1 MTAAPITF
9 YYEFSSP
16 YAYIASERIEEM
28 AARHERP
35 LVWKPFLLGAIFKQ
49 TGAGPLTQIPL
60 KADYSKRD
68 IERTARLHDVPF
80 TWPPRFPFLSVA
92 AARIVYWA
100 GEERAPD
107 LTHAFFRASFA
118 RGEDLHRSETVL
130 AVAEAAGLDP
140 AAAEAATRDPAIKAR
155 LADETDAAI
164 QAGVCGAPFFIVDG
178 EPFWGCDRME
188 MLDRWL
194 ETGGW

>member
-1 MTAAPITF
+1 MTAPITF

-28 AARHERP
+28 AARHKRP
-35 LVWKPFLLGAIFKQ
+35 LLWKPFLLGAIFKQ

-60 KADYSKRD
+60 KADYAKRD
-68 IERTARLHDVPF
+68 IERTARLFGVPF

-118 RGEDLHRSETVL
+118 RGEDLQRSETVL
-130 AVAEAAGLDP
+130 SVAEAAGLDP

>member
-28 AARHERP
+28 AARHRRP

-100 GEERAPD
+100 GEARAPD
-107 LTHAFFRASFA
+107 LTHAFFRAAFA